1 MIYPWKKYNKFTIQA
16 RHESNVYVLKTE
28 LNALKE
34 RESNLFASSRDEL
47 KAYQEKNEKLRR
59 QTETVT
65 NEKDERKKVVNKL
78 RKEQDQ
84 RLVALN
90 ETLEKN

>member
-1 MIYPWKKYNKFTIQA
+1 M
-16 RHESNVYVLKTE
+16 
-28 LNALKE
+28 NALKV

-59 QTETVT
+59 QIETVT